1 MKKTQLIIMAAGLGS
16 RFGGLKQMAPVD
28 QEGHIIIDYSIYDAV
43 RAGFDEIIIIV
54 KPENEQLFKD
64 TIASR
69 IGDKAKLT
77 FVHQTADV
85 LPDGFS
91 IPEGRVK
98 PWGTAHA
105 VLCAKDAVDAPFCVI
120 NADDFYGAGA
130 FEKMHRFLVENDDEQ
145 TLSMVGYQIRN
156 TLTENGSVSR
166 GVCKTDEDGKYMTA
180 IQERTTIIMQGDG
193 AAYTEDGGKTYTFL
207 PGDTAVSM
215 NCWGFPA
222 CIMQEFVNRFPVFL
236 EKNLPVNPLKCE
248 YFLPLIPDQMIKE
261 GKAKVR
267 LLKTDE
273 KWYGITYSADL
284 PDVQH
289 AIEKM
294 KQEGKYPRE
303 LWK

>member
-28 QEGHIIIDYSIYDAV
+28 QEGHIIIDYSIFDAV

-54 KPENEQLFKD
+54 KPENEQIFRE
-64 TIASR
+64 TIADR
-69 IGDKAKLT
+69 IGDKAKII
-77 FVHQTADV
+77 FVHQKADV
-85 LPDGFS
+85 LPEGYT

-105 VLCAKDAVDAPFCVI
+105 VLCAKDVVDAPFCVI
-120 NADDFYGAGA
+120 NADDFYGAEA
-130 FEKMHRFLVENDDEQ
+130 FEKMHAFLADNQDDSK
-145 TLSMVGYQIRN
+145 LAMVGYLIRN

-166 GVCKTDEDGKYMTA
+166 GVCETDASGQFMTA
-180 IQERTTIIMQGDG
+180 IKECTTIIKEGDG

-222 CIMQEFVNRFPVFL
+222 SVMQEFVNRFEPFL
-236 EKNLPVNPLKCE
+236 KENLSINPLKCE
-248 YFLPLIPDQMIKE
+248 YFLPLIPDQLIKE
-261 GKAKVR
+261 GKAKVH

-284 PDVQH
+284 PDVQN
-289 AIEKM
+289 AIESM
-294 KQEGKYPRE
+294 KVAGKYPRQ

>member
-28 QEGHIIIDYSIYDAV
+28 TEGHIIIDYSIFDAV

-54 KPENEQLFKD
+54 KPENEQLFRETVAD
-64 TIASR
+64 R
-69 IGDKAKLT
+69 IGDRAQIR
-77 FVHQTADV
+77 FVHQKADI
-85 LPDGFS
+85 LPEGYT

-120 NADDFYGAGA
+120 NADDFYGSDA
-130 FEKMHRFLVENDDEQ
+130 FEKMHAFLTENEDESQ
-145 TLSMVGYQIRN
+145 MAMVAYQICN

-166 GVCKTDEDGKYMTA
+166 GVCETDAQGEYMTD
-180 IQERTTIIMQGDG
+180 ISERTTIIMQGDG
-193 AAYTEDGGKTYTFL
+193 AAFTEDGGMTYTYL

-215 NCWGFPA
+215 NFWGFSA
-222 CIMQEFVNRFPVFL
+222 GVMQEFVDRFEPFL
-236 EKNLPVNPLKCE
+236 KENLPVNPLKCE
-248 YFLPLIPDQMIKE
+248 YFLPLIPGQLIKE

-284 PDVQH
+284 PAVHQ
-289 AIEKM
+289 AIETM
-294 KQEGKYPRE
+294 KKNGKYPRQ